1 MIEILVCC
9 RALDEGVDIPE
20 SEVAII
26 AASTS
31 SNRQRIQRVGRVIRL
46 HGSKDIAKIFTIY
59 ITQKELEKLKKE
71 EVDLATV
78 AKFKWYE
85 MALK

>member
-1 MIEILVCC
+1 
-9 RALDEGVDIPE
+9 
-20 SEVAII
+20 
-26 AASTS
+26 
-31 SNRQRIQRVGRVIRL
+31 L

-71 EVDLATV
+71 EADLASV